1 MVFQLY
7 VALKV
12 GANYDYTDHKR
23 GPNVVRFDWR
33 RPILVKY
40 EVIGGRNDWWRETR
54 HIIQN
59 HLECRSVAVRGSQV
73 VIHRAHNKYIDRVYI
88 FNERGS

>member
-1 MVFQLY
+1 MPLVALVVSAGTTGRGTVNFEEAKRNGVPTF

-12 GANYDYTDHKR
+12 GENYDYTDHKR

-40 EVIGGRNDWWRETR
+40 EVIGGRNDWWLARD
-54 HIIQN
+54 
-59 HLECRSVAVRGSQV
+59 AVVLPGPT
-73 VIHRAHNKYIDRVYI
+73 HNSKPP
-88 FNERGS
+88 